1 MPLLDPL
8 KPLARTAKLRLL
20 KRKADR
26 LARITVAAERG
37 ESPDLPPPVFIFAC
51 GRSGTTILGKLFAPH
66 PEVCYLREPYHLWA
80 AIDPTLDVTNL
91 HVYTPPKLWW
101 DVNDTTDTIRT
112 RFARLILGE
121 RERTGRRVLIE
132 KTPHNIYRI
141 GLLEALTDGNARFIH
156 IIRDGVDVARSIDRL
171 ASNQPYKMAGRSDYN
186 QWWGSNGLK
195 WQRLQAEGPGRGHF
209 TEDEVAQLTGNDQK
223 GAYEWLT
230 SLGETDRWRSTL
242 GDRLLEI
249 TYRQLTASP
258 RETITALAAHVGAS
272 TPNAWLD
279 EASAMLSPERK
290 NKGSELKLPARMAEQ
305 FNRYQEHFGYENRAC
320 AL

>member
-1 MPLLDPL
+1 MPLLDSL
-8 KPLARTAKLRLL
+8 KPFARTAKLRLL

-91 HVYTPPKLWW
+91 HVRTLPKLWW
-101 DVNDTTDTIRT
+101 DVNDATDTIRT

-121 RERTGRRVLIE
+121 RERTGQRVLIE
-132 KTPHNIYRI
+132 KTPHNIFRI

-156 IIRDGVDVARSIDRL
+156 IIRDGIDVARSIDRL

-186 QWWGSNGLK
+186 QWWGSNDLK
-195 WQRLQAEGPGRGHF
+195 WQRLQAEGPG
-209 TEDEVAQLTGNDQK
+209 
-223 GAYEWLT
+223 
-230 SLGETDRWRSTL
+230 
-242 GDRLLEI
+242 LLEI
-249 TYRQLTASP
+249 TYRQLTAAP
-258 RETITALAAHVGAS
+258 RETITALAAHVSAS
-272 TPNAWLD
+272 TPDAWLD
-279 EASAMLSPERK
+279 EASTMLSPERK
-290 NKGSELKLPARMAEQ
+290 NKGSELKLPARMTEL
-305 FNRYQEHFGYENRAC
+305 FNRYQEYFGYENRAS